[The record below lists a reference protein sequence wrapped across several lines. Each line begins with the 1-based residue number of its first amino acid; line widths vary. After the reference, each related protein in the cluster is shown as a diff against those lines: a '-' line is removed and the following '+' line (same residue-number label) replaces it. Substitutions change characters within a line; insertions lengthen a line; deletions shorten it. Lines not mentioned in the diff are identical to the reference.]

1 MGKWVVSEIVKESD
15 VTKRGKLIEHFLA
28 IAHRCREL
36 NNFNSMM
43 GILILYPLS
52 QFQGIFAG
60 LTSSSISRLKK
71 TWELVPQDEV
81 SRFEQECNILFSKN
95 YKLLRDAVKQSVP
108 PSVCFCSYLFDILAS
123 IFRNLS

>member
-43 GILILYPLS
+43 GIPSFFSTLS
-52 QFQGIFAG
+52 YLSKGIFAG

-108 PSVCFCSYLFDILAS
+108 PSVLILIHICL
-123 IFRNLS
+123 IF